1 MNYSEKMMSLNDD
14 SIYWKNISVMDIPVL
29 LRERRA
35 IMIEDR
41 IMSLIANLA
50 LLENEIL
57 KLPDNDE
64 NQELFRL
71 NDEIQNGMLI
81 LFEDY
86 QWTR

>member
-1 MNYSEKMMSLNDD
+1 
-14 SIYWKNISVMDIPVL
+14 
-29 LRERRA
+29 
-35 IMIEDR
+35 MIEDR